1 MYNITPVPED
11 VKQIQQFIQ
20 DRRVIGYDP
29 LVQPALLLHEITP
42 SEASKITIASARY
55 QAARILAGQ
64 DDRVLVVVGPCSI
77 HSPEQAVEYAQLLRD
92 KIPTWDNLL
101 IIMRAYFEVR
111 CVLVTS
117 KPRTTVGWKGLINDP
132 DLDGSFKINKGLRIA
147 RKLLCDLTD
156 IGVPVGSELLDTISP
171 QYISD
176 LISWGAI
183 GARTTESQL
192 HRELAS
198 GISFP
203 IGFKNGTDG
212 SVTVAIDA
220 MRSSSNPHAF
230 MGVTEQGL
238 AAIVKTRG
246 NQDVH
251 VILRGGSKGPN
262 YASEH
267 VRAAV
272 KSVEKARPANHPSI
286 MIDCSHGN
294 SQKNHNN
301 QPKVVD
307 DICQQLAAGD
317 RNITGV
323 MVESHINAGRQDV
336 PAEGPSG
343 LKHGVSITDACV
355 DWETTVAM
363 LDRLNEAVGQRRN
376 FIIEQGLQRPAG
388 FQRSTPPSP

>member
-1 MYNITPVPED
+1 MSAASSLSPYNVTPVPD
-11 VKQIQQFIQ
+11 TDDDKLMQKYIQ

-29 LVQPALLLHEITP
+29 LIQPALLRHEITP
-42 SEASKITIASARY
+42 TEASQLTIASARY
-55 QAARILAGQ
+55 NSARVLAGQ
-64 DDRVLVVVGPCSI
+64 DDRVIVIVGPCSI
-77 HSPEQAVEYAQLLRD
+77 HSPEQAVEYAKLL
-92 KIPTWDNLL
+92 KAKMPNWNNLL
-101 IIMRAYFEVR
+101 IIMRAYFE
-111 CVLVTS
+111 

-132 DLDGSFKINKGLRIA
+132 DIDGSFNINKGIRIA
-147 RKLLCDLTD
+147 RQLLCDLTD
-156 IGVPVGSELLDTISP
+156 LGVPVGSELLDTISP
-171 QYISD
+171 QYIAD

-198 GISFP
+198 GVSFP

-212 SVTVAIDA
+212 SVGVAIDA

-262 YASEH
+262 FASEH
-267 VRAAV
+267 VVAAA
-272 KSVEKARPANHPSI
+272 SAIEKARPHHHASV
-286 MIDCSHGN
+286 MVDCSHGN

-307 DICQQLAAGD
+307 DICSQLAAGD
-317 RNITGV
+317 RSITGV
-323 MVESHINAGRQDV
+323 MIESNHNEGRQDV
-336 PAEGPSG
+336 PAEGPSA
-343 LKHGVSITDACV
+343 LKYGVSITDACV
-355 DWETTVAM
+355 DWETTIGM
-363 LDRLNEAVGQRRN
+363 LDRLNDAVAERRN
-376 FIIEQGLQRPAG
+376 TLMEQALKKPAG
-388 FQRSTPPSP
+388 FQRA